1 MVRKA
6 EEWVMKEA
14 QRLLDGK
21 FTMDKFIITKSLR
34 AEYKNEESIAHKVL
48 ANRIGD
54 RDPGNKPK
62 SNDRIPFA
70 FVVVKEKKG
79 EKLLQGDRIE
89 HPDYI
94 NENELKLD
102 YKIYLNR
109 QVEKPVSQLFGLV
122 IELLKGYINNKYSFV
137 IPDVDKL
144 ASFDR
149 IGDVPGIS
157 NIQREEI
164 RKDIRKI
171 QKKRD
176 EQRTKASS
184 QILFGRMIAKYDTIK
199 SGNRM
204 LTEFFNFS
212 KN

>member
-1 MVRKA
+1 M
-6 EEWVMKEA
+6 
-14 QRLLDGK
+14 
-21 FTMDKFIITKSLR
+21 
-34 AEYKNEESIAHKVL
+34 
-48 ANRIGD
+48 GD

-70 FVVVKEKKG
+70 YIVVNEKKG
-79 EKLLQGDRIE
+79 EKILQGDRIE

-94 NENELKLD
+94 NENKLKLD
-102 YKIYLNR
+102 YKVYLNN

-122 IELLKGYINNKYSFV
+122 IELLRGYVNNKYSFV

-149 IGDVPGIS
+149 IGDVPGIT
-157 NIQREEI
+157 NVQREEI
-164 RKDIRKI
+164 KKDIRKV

-184 QILFGRMIAKYDTIK
+184 QILFGSMVAKYDTIK

-212 KN
+212 KS